1 MSVFLALTSV
11 VLIDCFRL
19 FRRNVSELHYTN
31 NFVIFHSFLLAF
43 DTANG
48 EYNVFLVGLVVLGTL
63 ELKVLMSD

>member
-31 NFVIFHSFLLAF
+31 NFVIFHSFLLPFHKAKGESKAF
-43 DTANG
+43 I
-48 EYNVFLVGLVVLGTL
+48 VVLVVLGTL
-63 ELKVLMSD
+63 ALKF

>member
-31 NFVIFHSFLLAF
+31 NFVIFHSFLVAF
-43 DTANG
+43 HKAKG
-48 EYNVFLVGLVVLGTL
+48 VFLMGLVVLGTL
-63 ELKVLMSD
+63 ALKVLMSD